1 MNTFIDSIK
10 RISNFTETENGA
22 IAHKST
28 LKAVYDMFAFGGAY
42 RQRTDDDCILLFK
55 NAYNESPTLA
65 LKCLFYLRDIRGG
78 QGERRFFRV
87 CLRWLANNH
96 PTAAARNLANIAEYG
111 RYDDL
116 YALEGTPVEN
126 DMFKFMF
133 KQVETDLAS
142 MRNSETTG
150 ISLLGKWLKSE
161 NAASKETKRL
171 GNKTRQA
178 FGLTHKAY
186 RELLT
191 ALRNR
196 INIVET
202 LMSTNR
208 WDEIEFDK
216 LPSKAGLIYRNA
228 FAERDITAARYKAFI
243 EDRNSKINTA
253 ALYPYDLVHQAV
265 DMLQYDYRTGNSAIK
280 GSEID
285 RKALDKAWSQL
296 KDFLNNSTE
305 RLMSIVDTSGSM
317 TTGAAVRPIDVAIS
331 LGIYTAERMGGAFKD
346 FLITFASRPQFLK
359 VEGVDFVDKVRRIYD
374 TNLVDST
381 NLTAVFDLLYNLATA
396 KDAVLEDF
404 PTKLVVISDMEIDS
418 GSHWRS
424 DFVRRTEMEQ
434 MRKKWKAAGLKMPD
448 LIYWN
453 VSARNNVILED
464 AEEEGVSF
472 VSGYSPSI
480 FETILSGK
488 SGWDLCYSKLMSER
502 YEPVK

>member
-1 MNTFIDSIK
+1 
-10 RISNFTETENGA
+10 
-22 IAHKST
+22 
-28 LKAVYDMFAFGGAY
+28 
-42 RQRTDDDCILLFK
+42 
-55 NAYNESPTLA
+55 
-65 LKCLFYLRDIRGG
+65 
-78 QGERRFFRV
+78 
-87 CLRWLANNH
+87 
-96 PTAAARNLANIAEYG
+96 
-111 RYDDL
+111 
-116 YALEGTPVEN
+116 
-126 DMFKFMF
+126 
-133 KQVETDLAS
+133 
-142 MRNSETTG
+142 
-150 ISLLGKWLKSE
+150 
-161 NAASKETKRL
+161 
-171 GNKTRQA
+171 
-178 FGLTHKAY
+178 
-186 RELLT
+186 
-191 ALRNR
+191 
-196 INIVET
+196 
-202 LMSTNR
+202 MSTNR

-265 DMLQYDYRTGNSAIK
+265 NMLQYDYRTGNSAIK

-472 VSGYSPSI
+472 VSGCSPSI

-488 SGWDLCYSKLMSER
+488 TGWDLCYSKLMSER